1 MESVFFL
8 RPIFFFAPHFF
19 LRPPFFSSPP
29 IFLRPPF
36 FSSLTFFPGK
46 FDTRGVL
53 AVLQPSDDVRSR
65 TRSSRCTSSVTT
77 SSTDKMGAYGSG
89 RKKESPEE
97 KARRAAQKRTVLAN
111 NRVQA
116 AALQSMLHPKPPNPG
131 APQRALKL
139 GRCSRSMPHAFLAHC
154 ITAHTHILDVCPCLF
169 DGHAAPT
176 ATTTTTTATTI
187 TTTPTYKLSYPKQL
201 DLYLK
206 DPAYNP
212 LSSRKQRTS
221 LCIATAYAS
230 GCHLPSP
237 PPPPLPHESLAIGR
251 SAGRADGSGSGSGL
265 NTHALLAHTLACAA
279 SLKFCAARSPWCLYR
294 AARMPKCHRAAHA
307 CPPPAPASA
316 RPQDVRSH
324 THSPVQLR

>member
-1 MESVFFL
+1 
-8 RPIFFFAPHFF
+8 
-19 LRPPFFSSPP
+19 
-29 IFLRPPF
+29 
-36 FSSLTFFPGK
+36 
-46 FDTRGVL
+46 
-53 AVLQPSDDVRSR
+53 
-65 TRSSRCTSSVTT
+65 
-77 SSTDKMGAYGSG
+77 MGAYGSG

-237 PPPPLPHESLAIGR
+237 PPPPSPTNRWR
-251 SAGRADGSGSGSGL
+251 SAVRPGARMVPA
-265 NTHALLAHTLACAA
+265 AAPPEHT
-279 SLKFCAARSPWCLYR
+279 CAARTHTCMCSLAEALCRSLAVVPVSGCSD
-294 AARMPKCHRAAHA
+294 AQVPPCCTCM
-307 CPPPAPASA
+307 PPPAPPPASA